1 MFVCACVRRYDFVSN
16 FSHCNISH
24 CNPHYSEPVSKS
36 SMLPA
41 PSASGWLLE
50 SPDDRPLK
58 GKSPGSNSKCD
69 MKRGNSRCD
78 TNKGNSGHI
87 IKGNSGGAGSAF
99 SGVSGKS
106 LSSLSHSLFGAPP
119 GRPTCTYST
128 NSSSSW
134 LLATAHNETP
144 STDTAGSKPIG
155 GGSNVVGGRC
165 HGVVQR
171 KTAATGST
179 GMLE

>member
-1 MFVCACVRRYDFVSN
+1 
-16 FSHCNISH
+16 
-24 CNPHYSEPVSKS
+24 
-36 SMLPA
+36 MLPA

-69 MKRGNSRCD
+69 MNKGNSRCD
-78 TNKGNSGHI
+78 INKGNSRCDI
-87 IKGNSGGAGSAF
+87 NKGNSRCDINKGNSRCDINKGNSRCDINKGNIGRAGSAF

-119 GRPTCTYST
+119 GCPTRTYSN
-128 NSSSSW
+128 NSGSSW
-134 LLATAHNETP
+134 LLATAHNDAP

-155 GGSNVVGGRC
+155 GGSNVIGGRC

-171 KTAATGST
+171 KMAATALIAR
-179 GMLE
+179 LENAAVKKD